1 MDLKKTLN
9 ITPNAGCQT
18 KCNKGARKEI
28 TDNDL
33 CTGVPSVIDGLPIR
47 CVGDWAVEK
56 IFMLVQYFGIFS
68 NGMKNKWAGKLNY
81 IEICSGPGR
90 CINRTSGDE
99 FNGTSMAILEHPAFQ
114 NVSKALFFDIE
125 NEVVNTLNQRISA
138 REITNARAYLGNY
151 HDEFDICAKIRS
163 EINPGCLNLVLID
176 PTDCSVPFRL
186 VKSIKNQLANADFI
200 INLVSGT
207 DFNRNVRD
215 CLLEPEKFSTAIGK
229 YDQFL
234 DHSGFFEN
242 PENMQLA
249 MSKNQAGLRAKFRDN
264 YQQNLQKL
272 GYLHFHFTSIRNYYD
287 ILFATG
293 HEKGIDFWNKAQAI
307 RYDGQ
312 RKLF

>member
-1 MDLKKTLN
+1 MDLNKILK

-33 CTGVPSVIDGLPIR
+33 CTDVQSVIDGLPIR

-125 NEVVNTLNQRISA
+125 NEVVDTLNQRIRA
-138 REITNARAYLGNY
+138 RGITNARAYPGNY
-151 HDEFDICAKIRS
+151 HDELDICAKIRN
-163 EINPGCLNLVLID
+163 EIKLNCLNLVLID

-186 VKSIKNQLANADFI
+186 VKAIKNQLSNVDFI
-200 INLVSGT
+200 INLASGT

-215 CLLEPEKFSTAIGK
+215 CLLEPEKFRTVIGK
-229 YDQFL
+229 YNQFL
-234 DHSGFFEN
+234 DYSRFFEN
-242 PENMQLA
+242 DENMQLA
-249 MSKNQAGLRAKFRDN
+249 RLGNQAGLRAKFREN
-264 YQQNLQKL
+264 YQINLQKL
-272 GYLHFHFTSIRNYYD
+272 GYLYFDFTSIRNYYD
-287 ILFATG
+287 LMFATKNQ
-293 HEKGIDFWNKAQAI
+293 KGIEFWKKAQAI
-307 RYDGQ
+307 RFDGQ